1 MFNPLNF
8 TLNIQY
14 IYDSGIYYTIVDK
27 KKLDAPT
34 LEKLF
39 ERVIA
44 VIKRYKGN
52 HLLNDTDWDADRTSA
67 TSIIEL

>member
-39 ERVIA
+39 ERVVVAIE
-44 VIKRYKGN
+44 KYERE
-52 HLLNDTDWDADRTSA
+52 HRLNDTDWGR
-67 TSIIEL
+67 

>member
-14 IYDSGIYYTIVDK
+14 IYDSGIYCTIIND

-34 LEKLF
+34 LEELF
-39 ERVIA
+39 KRVIN
-44 VIKRYKGN
+44 VIVAYNRER
-52 HLLNDTDWDADRTSA
+52 LLNDTD
-67 TSIIEL
+67 